1 LSVEAKLQP
10 LDIDCGGGL
19 IVRLTGTMDRA
30 RVAQTAAGVVIPDV
44 KTGGRVISGG
54 AVVTKG
60 RAPQLGTYQLMYERD
75 PAHGRPTDGA
85 QVIGLLTSNAALK
98 PKPGDVIAGVSH
110 VFDAKSVMVGTDGSP
125 GLIEYAAAMFRSGL
139 FPPNPAATIC
149 AEKYCARW
157 HKCAHHP

>member
-1 LSVEAKLQP
+1 
-10 LDIDCGGGL
+10 
-19 IVRLTGTMDRA
+19 
-30 RVAQTAAGVVIPDV
+30 V